1 MPGGVYVRASV
12 EVRGIV
18 QGVGFR
24 PFIHRLVERHGLSG
38 WVRNTSEGAEL
49 EVEGVRGEVEA
60 FVREIGAE
68 APPLALIES
77 VTVTEKPGS
86 GGYEGFRIVESGRGA
101 QMKTLVSPDVGIC
114 PDCLREL
121 LDPDDRRYRYPFI
134 NCTNCGPRFTII
146 RSVPYDRAYTSM
158 ADFPMCRD
166 CAREFA
172 DIRDRRYHAQPD
184 CCSKCG
190 PRVFFLD
197 AAGRELPGDGIGIAR
212 RELKAGRILC
222 IKGLGGMHLACLAD
236 DASACRELRRR
247 KQRDEKPFAVMCR
260 SVDCARRLCRV
271 SEEEER
277 LLASPK
283 KPIVLLEKR
292 ERGAWE
298 HLSENNCIGVML
310 PYTPLH
316 VLLMGDDIDCLV
328 MTSANISDTPI
339 VYKNTEALERLSGIA
354 DGFLLHDREI
364 VTRCDDSLVRIA
376 RGREYSL
383 RRSRGYVPY
392 PVIMPGL
399 AGDLL
404 ACGAEQKASFC
415 LSKSGHAFPSQHIGD
430 LKNAETLAAYEG
442 QIAHFEKLFDIHPR
456 AIACD
461 LHPDYLSTVYAEE
474 RAEREGIALLRVQH
488 HHAHLA
494 ACMADNGLDG
504 ECLGLIWDG
513 VGLGADGT
521 AWGGELLR
529 GSYRGF
535 ERLGSIHPLPLPG
548 GDAAVKEI
556 WRLGLAALMECGA
569 DAEDLMDGPGAEAVR
584 RMVERRVACPQSSG
598 MGRLFDAACAV
609 AGIRRTCTYE
619 GQGAVLLEAA
629 AAADEDGGYETRFY
643 ARDGVTVFDWR
654 PMMLEMVSERRSGV
668 EKGALCARFMNT
680 LVSAA
685 AEMAVR
691 AAEGTRLRRI
701 VLSGGVFQ
709 NMYLMRRL
717 PERLER
723 AGLEVYTHSRVSTND
738 EGLSLGQLKILEA
751 RYVLGG
757 TAEDR

>member
-1 MPGGVYVRASV
+1 M
-12 EVRGIV
+12 
-18 QGVGFR
+18 
-24 PFIHRLVERHGLSG
+24 
-38 WVRNTSEGAEL
+38 
-49 EVEGVRGEVEA
+49 
-60 FVREIGAE
+60 
-68 APPLALIES
+68 
-77 VTVTEKPGS
+77 
-86 GGYEGFRIVESGRGA
+86 
-101 QMKTLVSPDVGIC
+101 
-114 PDCLREL
+114 
-121 LDPDDRRYRYPFI
+121 
-134 NCTNCGPRFTII
+134 
-146 RSVPYDRAYTSM
+146 
-158 ADFPMCRD
+158 
-166 CAREFA
+166 
-172 DIRDRRYHAQPD
+172 
-184 CCSKCG
+184 
-190 PRVFFLD
+190 
-197 AAGRELPGDGIGIAR
+197 
-212 RELKAGRILC
+212 
-222 IKGLGGMHLACLAD
+222 
-236 DASACRELRRR
+236 
-247 KQRDEKPFAVMCR
+247 
-260 SVDCARRLCRV
+260 
-271 SEEEER
+271 
-277 LLASPK
+277 
-283 KPIVLLEKR
+283 
-292 ERGAWE
+292 
-298 HLSENNCIGVML
+298 
-310 PYTPLH
+310 
-316 VLLMGDDIDCLV
+316 
-328 MTSANISDTPI
+328 
-339 VYKNTEALERLSGIA
+339 
-354 DGFLLHDREI
+354 
-364 VTRCDDSLVRIA
+364 
-376 RGREYSL
+376 
-383 RRSRGYVPY
+383 
-392 PVIMPGL
+392 
-399 AGDLL
+399 
-404 ACGAEQKASFC
+404 
-415 LSKSGHAFPSQHIGD
+415 
-430 LKNAETLAAYEG
+430 
-442 QIAHFEKLFDIHPR
+442 
-456 AIACD
+456 
-461 LHPDYLSTVYAEE
+461 
-474 RAEREGIALLRVQH
+474 QH